1 MKINYK
7 HFFDWMTDNKITYKV
22 LAKSARPVRISPQT
36 ISNRL
41 KAGKQLPSDV
51 ILAWAKYYKWSRH
64 EMNLYCLNGGE
75 DELKPLT
82 DYSVEEL
89 QREIFRRCTA

>member
-1 MKINYK
+1 MKIYYKHLFEWMDKNKINYK
-7 HFFDWMTDNKITYKV
+7 L
-22 LAKSARPVRISPQT
+22 LAEAAHPVRISYQT
-36 ISNRL
+36 ISTNLQKGRR
-41 KAGKQLPSDV
+41 LPSDV

-64 EMNLYCLNGGE
+64 EMNLYCLNGE
-75 DELKPLT
+75 ENELKPLT